1 VRGLAF
7 WNDDKNCLV
16 AAIVASHDVP
26 GTLDILT
33 ERNDLD
39 AALVISEV
47 VDIPSLKDWTTELK
61 VWLGQRKFA

>member
-1 VRGLAF
+1 MRGLAF
-7 WNDDKNCLV
+7 WNDDKHCPV

-47 VDIPSLKDWTTELK
+47 VDLPSLK
-61 VWLGQRKFA
+61 G